1 MKQIPITIEGRTE
14 IATTPVTRLIGKL
27 SLDDVCKYYD
37 ELSEALQEETDETE
51 KINVFMYNEKEV
63 LQLLLKLKQTES
75 FDNLYEWFEKNKKC
89 YHPLTE
95 RKHTSDIHFECA
107 ICGYNNY

>member
-1 MKQIPITIEGRTE
+1 MKKERM
-14 IATTPVTRLIGKL
+14 
-27 SLDDVCKYYD
+27 Y
-37 ELSEALQEETDETE
+37 SET
-51 KINVFMYNEKEV
+51 EV
-63 LQLLLKLKQTES
+63 LQLLLKLHQTES